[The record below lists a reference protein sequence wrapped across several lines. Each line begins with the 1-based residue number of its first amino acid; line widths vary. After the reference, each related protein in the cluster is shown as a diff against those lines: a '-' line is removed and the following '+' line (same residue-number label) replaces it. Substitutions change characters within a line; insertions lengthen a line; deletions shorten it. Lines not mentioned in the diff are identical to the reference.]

1 MKSLA
6 LFIPEIRNLLTDN
19 NYTVLKDLLKEL
31 HPADIA
37 RGVEDLEPKEQLAVF
52 KCLSD
57 EEAIQVFEELDLKEQ
72 SFLLDSISRERAG
85 KVLDE
90 MASDDRA
97 DFFSELS
104 DETVTRLFKLMKR
117 EEVADVVQLLKYE
130 SDTAGGLMTTDY
142 IALRENITVEAAVEA
157 IRKRPKVE
165 MIHYVYVVD
174 EPGHLVGVAS
184 LHSLILAKEGTPLF
198 EVMYPDPIRVK
209 VDIDQEEVART
220 AANYDLLAVP
230 VIEHDNRLVGIVTVD
245 DIIDVVEKEATED
258 IYRMAGTVSEDDV
271 HKKSIFRVVG
281 LRLPWLFT
289 CLIGGLI
296 SGNIIRFFEITLDET
311 IALAFFTPVILG
323 MGGNVGIQS
332 STIVVRGIALGYFE
346 RVQIFWV
353 LSREMGTG
361 LLLGAICGTLVGL
374 MASLLQMGGEV
385 VALAV
390 GISMFCSLSLATFI
404 GTIFPLIFKRI
415 NVDPAISAGPFV
427 TTVLDITGLIIY
439 FTLAGF
445 LLKTLN

>member
-19 NYTVLKDLLKEL
+19 NYTVLKGLLQEL
-31 HPADIA
+31 HPTDIA
-37 RGVEDLEPKEQLAVF
+37 RGIEDLEPKEQLAVF
-52 KCLSD
+52 KHLSD

-130 SDTAGGLMTTDY
+130 PDTAGGLMTTDY
-142 IALRENITVEAAVEA
+142 IALRENITVETAVEA

-184 LHSLILAKEGTPLF
+184 LYSLILAKEGTPLF
-198 EVMYPDPIRVK
+198 EVMDSDPIRVK

-220 AANYDLLAVP
+220 TANYDLLAVP

-271 HKKSIFRVVG
+271 HKKSIFRVVS

-296 SGNIIRFFEITLDET
+296 SGSIIKFFRVSLDET

-374 MASLLQMGGEV
+374 MASLLQMGGKV
-385 VALAV
+385 ITLVV

-404 GTIFPLIFKRI
+404 GTIFPLIFKRLNI
-415 NVDPAISAGPFV
+415 DPAISAGPFV